1 MKSKLSPSFSRWLLA
16 VFFLSLPLTAAPEV
30 IDAKAAVTEQKP
42 AEKKPDEVKA
52 TPPKVAEPKTEDA
65 AKVPADTDKAA
76 ADDDETTAEIKEA
89 ADTVKVAR
97 PVSSDPVQVYGWRE
111 KVKIGEMPESM
122 VAKLDTGAT
131 TSSLHAENQQ
141 IFERDGKKWVK
152 FVATDPRE
160 AGAKRYE
167 MEAPLVRIVRI
178 KEPGAESERRN
189 VVRLSFQIG
198 DRKLKS
204 EFTLNNRHNMI
215 CPVLIG
221 RSTIR
226 VLGWI
231 DPSRTYLAD
240 DKIIR

>member
-1 MKSKLSPSFSRWLLA
+1 MKFAHTHSFLRWIVPALC
-16 VFFLSLPLTAAPEV
+16 FCLPLTAAEETKAEKV
-30 IDAKAAVTEQKP
+30 DAKKEAAAKP
-42 AEKKPDEVKA
+42 EAPAKEVKA
-52 TPPKVAEPKTEDA
+52 AAVPVEPEEDDEDA
-65 AKVPADTDKAA
+65 A
-76 ADDDETTAEIKEA
+76 EQKEA
-89 ADTVKVAR
+89 ADTAKVAR
-97 PVSSDPVQVYGWRE
+97 PVTSDPVQVYGWRE
-111 KVKIGEMPESM
+111 KVKVGEMPDEM
-122 VAKLDTGAT
+122 TAKLDTGAL
-131 TSSLHAENQQ
+131 TSSIHAENQQ

-152 FVATDPRE
+152 FVVTDPRE
-160 AGAKRYE
+160 EGAKRYE
-167 MEAPLVRIVRI
+167 MEAPLVRTVRI
-178 KEPGAESERRN
+178 KEPGEASERRS

-204 EFTLNNRHNMI
+204 EFTLNDRHNML